1 VTGYY
6 HYYYCCCYWCYY
18 CRIVRNKAADTARMS
33 SRAGVQQQPELGLML
48 PATSTTRQSVGP
60 MGGITLTPEDEQAA
74 AHLYA
79 IGSLLQGGAAAAG
92 GMTPLTAQQQA
103 ALYAA
108 GAGGGGVLN
117 PAGTSLVNRRTP
129 TTDDGECHLPHRSVL
144 SLVCE

>member
-1 VTGYY
+1 
-6 HYYYCCCYWCYY
+6 
-18 CRIVRNKAADTARMS
+18 MS
-33 SRAGVQQQPELGLML
+33 SRAGGQQQPELGLML